1 MVPSAFVELDRLPLT
16 PSGKVDRR
24 ALPAPEPARK
34 ALGRGLLAAVTRVE
48 RTIVDV
54 WADVLGEARIGL
66 DDNFFDLGGH
76 SLLATQAVSR
86 LRSRLGVD
94 LGVRDLFETP
104 TPKGLAQRVQQLS
117 AVSLVDEP
125 PLARGIANEPFP
137 SSYGQERIWFLDQS
151 QPESALYN
159 VSDIY
164 PITGRLDRAALALS
178 LSELCRRHESLRT
191 TFQLVAGRP
200 VPVISATTPV
210 PLAVVD
216 LSRERNPQA
225 AASAY
230 CTKEAQRPFDLM
242 RGPLWRVI
250 VFRLGPGRH
259 TVLLTMH
266 HIITDGWSLN
276 LLRRELQTL
285 CEAFTSGQSS
295 PLEDPAVRYVDYA
308 AWQRQRV
315 AGPTLARELS
325 YWKQRLTG
333 APTAVRLRGDRPLP
347 SVPSHRG
354 ATQGRQVSAELAE
367 RLREVGKPY
376 GASLFMTLL
385 AAFNVLLYGNS
396 GDRDLVVGIAVA
408 NRSRRELEGVV
419 GLLANLLVLRV
430 QVDGAARFDQLLGQ
444 VREVTVGAY
453 EHQELPYEKLVE
465 ALHPERAR
473 SFNPLFNVAFAHN
486 ASEPAARVDRG
497 SVLAMPADD
506 DAMVVPGPSRYGL
519 VLATADASQGFH
531 ISFDYSRDLFDDATV
546 SHLLDDLMH
555 LLERVV
561 EDPQRAVGELPF
573 PTGGGVAG

>member
-1 MVPSAFVELDRLPLT
+1 
-16 PSGKVDRR
+16 
-24 ALPAPEPARK
+24 
-34 ALGRGLLAAVTRVE
+34 
-48 RTIVDV
+48 
-54 WADVLGEARIGL
+54 
-66 DDNFFDLGGH
+66 
-76 SLLATQAVSR
+76 
-86 LRSRLGVD
+86 
-94 LGVRDLFETP
+94 
-104 TPKGLAQRVQQLS
+104 
-117 AVSLVDEP
+117 
-125 PLARGIANEPFP
+125 
-137 SSYGQERIWFLDQS
+137 
-151 QPESALYN
+151 
-159 VSDIY
+159 
-164 PITGRLDRAALALS
+164 
-178 LSELCRRHESLRT
+178 
-191 TFQLVAGRP
+191 
-200 VPVISATTPV
+200 
-210 PLAVVD
+210 
-216 LSRERNPQA
+216 
-225 AASAY
+225 
-230 CTKEAQRPFDLM
+230 
-242 RGPLWRVI
+242 
-250 VFRLGPGRH
+250 
-259 TVLLTMH
+259 
-266 HIITDGWSLN
+266 
-276 LLRRELQTL
+276 
-285 CEAFTSGQSS
+285 
-295 PLEDPAVRYVDYA
+295 
-308 AWQRQRV
+308 
-315 AGPTLARELS
+315 
-325 YWKQRLTG
+325 
-333 APTAVRLRGDRPLP
+333 
-347 SVPSHRG
+347 
-354 ATQGRQVSAELAE
+354 
-367 RLREVGKPY
+367 
-376 GASLFMTLL
+376 MTLL